1 MMKIIV
7 DSNIVFSALLDP
19 QSNIGDIIFNAEG
32 DLSFYTCEYL
42 REEIRAHKD
51 KLCKRA
57 HYTDQEFDELEYL
70 LYSKITFF
78 SESTIPFEF
87 WQKAAGFV
95 RDIDMNDIPF
105 VTLSLFLQLKLWT
118 GDKTLINGLQ
128 QKGFENIITAQEIL
142 DGRK

>member
-1 MMKIIV
+1 M
-7 DSNIVFSALLDP
+7 
-19 QSNIGDIIFNAEG
+19 
-32 DLSFYTCEYL
+32 SFYTCEYL

-51 KLCKRA
+51 KLCNRA

-95 RDIDMNDIPF
+95 RDIDMNDISF
-105 VTLSLFLQLKLWT
+105 VTLSLFLDLKLWT
-118 GDKTLINGLQ
+118 GDKTLMKGLQ

-142 DGRK
+142 ESRI